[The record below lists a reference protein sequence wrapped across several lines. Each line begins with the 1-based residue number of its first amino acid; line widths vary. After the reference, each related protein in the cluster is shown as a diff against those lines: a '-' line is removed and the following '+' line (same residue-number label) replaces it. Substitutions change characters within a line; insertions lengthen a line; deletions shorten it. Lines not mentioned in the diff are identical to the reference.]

1 MGRLLSTQR
10 ALCAAH
16 ATACARHSLMLP
28 ACGFVHEE
36 SCIKPLHGDSCMG
49 HPAAMHPS
57 GCITAGCMLHA
68 AWRLVPLTSGLS
80 ALRLRPAGQAGSLA
94 SAYVLCT
101 LSAQDRQ
108 SPLRLRQY
116 HQGWGIMPL
125 RFLIIDQSAYK
136 PAAAGPGAR
145 WWQLSFRL
153 SV

>member
-1 MGRLLSTQR
+1 MCKAQPHASCMQIHASRLLHQ
-10 ALCAAH
+10 A
-16 ATACARHSLMLP
+16 P
-28 ACGFVHEE
+28 AWGFV
-36 SCIKPLHGDSCMG
+36 HGDSCIR

-57 GCITAGCMLHA
+57 GCITAGCILHA
-68 AWRLVPLTSGLS
+68 AWRLLSLTSGPS
-80 ALRLRPAGQAGSLA
+80 ALRLRPAGQAGALA
-94 SAYVLCT
+94 SAYVRCT

-116 HQGWGIMPL
+116 HQGWGIMPP

-145 WWQLSFRL
+145 WWQLSFRH